1 MRILTYASP
10 FEINKNKVLWDMVK
24 QHPHFCAS
32 DTLVQGLE
40 AEYGRDSFRIL
51 RTVASLINK
60 VFKDYIDNSK
70 NDIQIFL
77 SVSNIIR
84 NMSDSEMKSALRF
97 NIADVVESIKV
108 LAILQCDVNKF
119 DMSVLSNE
127 QKVILD
133 IFKIMQSDIS
143 MDIFK
148 NLTNISKNDVI
159 YAIKETINDE
169 IEYICNRN
177 PEYISELNIH
187 IPIKNL
193 KDGYDAINK
202 IILHLEKKINNVDD
216 LEKRFV
222 NEQLKQAKYI
232 KCLIEDDKDSEF
244 YNKVIIHGVHK
255 ITPIM
260 YLLFKTLESIGIEII
275 FLINYASNLPN
286 TYRTWEEVYSW
297 CDTKFEFT
305 EELDLKSGKKLG
317 VALSNILEGKNIDF
331 DIDNKIIEY
340 KNLTSFTDR
349 EVKPVFQ
356 NTWNIY
362 NKTYSL
368 NKMKKQYYAVSG
380 ESSNEILKMY
390 FPEQFNQ
397 KPFLSYPIGQFILGI
412 YNMWD
417 FEENTIKLNEKD
429 LNECAVSNVFK
440 KDNNINILDI
450 INKTKLYFS
459 NIEKIDDYY
468 KRIELLKKS
477 LQIIS
482 SNNRYSSLAKISFFN
497 LIYNEL
503 DKLKEFLEFIEI
515 ISNKIFKDTNDDID
529 FVKHFKTLI
538 EIINVPTIKG
548 NMLTQT
554 EKSLIDEI
562 NSKLEFENN
571 NITNKIRGNI
581 KDVKDALAFFI
592 SGNIKGDTSN
602 WIVRDFEQ
610 IDGAVLLRKKSKAR
624 KYHFAL
630 LSNYNMLKSKK
641 DVLPW
646 PLTENMF
653 MGYSEANSAISIVTK
668 CLIERRNFLQF
679 ILFYGVFF
687 SKCDVELSY
696 ISEEN
701 GEEQRKYYLFDILN
715 IKPDCFK
722 EKDNFKYNEE
732 DSEYI
737 KEIKSF
743 STQRL
748 TEETKELFSICPY
761 KYFQKEVLKSDI
773 EYYSE
778 YHIKYYVSNF
788 MYCLIKGIYDLNNK
802 NISNNISEEFN
813 RIKEMFPFWNEAIFL
828 DIERYT
834 REQINRYNK
843 KYNPNVNEETIYE
856 RRKEN
861 FLIAQ
866 WKDYNTNKKCMD
878 FNKGNIDEK
887 INSYMFSSR
896 IYPYVN
902 ELPHKK
908 VCENCNFREVCLR
921 DYYNAYIEL
930 EGEN

>member
-10 FEINKNKVLWDMVK
+10 FEINKNEELWNIVK
-24 QHPHFCAS
+24 KHPHFCAS

-60 VFKDYIDNSK
+60 VFKDYIDNSQ

-119 DMSVLSNE
+119 DMSILSKE

-133 IFKIMQSDIS
+133 IYKIMQSDMS

-193 KDGYDAINK
+193 KDGYDVINK
-202 IILHLEKKINNVDD
+202 IIVHLEKKINVVDD
-216 LEKRFV
+216 LKKLV
-222 NEQLKQAKYI
+222 INNQIKQIKYI

-286 TYRTWEEVYSW
+286 TYRTWKEVYSW

-317 VALSNILEGKNIDF
+317 VALSNILEGKSIDF
-331 DIDNKIIEY
+331 DIDDKIIEY

-349 EVKPVFQ
+349 EVKPIFQ
-356 NTWNIY
+356 KTWDVY

-368 NKMKKQYYAVSG
+368 NKMKKQYYAVVG

-417 FEENTIKLNEKD
+417 FEQNTIKLNEKD
-429 LNECAVSNVFK
+429 LNECAVSNLFK
-440 KDNNINILDI
+440 KDNNINIFDI

-459 NIEKIDDYY
+459 DIETVDDYY
-468 KRIELLKKS
+468 KRIELLRKS
-477 LQIIS
+477 LQIIN
-482 SNNRYSSLAKISFFN
+482 SNNRYASLSKISFFN
-497 LIYNEL
+497 LTYYEL
-503 DKLKEFLEFIEI
+503 DNLKEFLEFIET
-515 ISNKIFKDTNDDID
+515 ISNKIFKDTDEDID

-554 EKSLIDEI
+554 EKSLIYEI
-562 NSKLEFENN
+562 NSKLEFENVN
-571 NITNKIRGNI
+571 STNKIKGSI
-581 KDVKDALAFFI
+581 KDVKEALTFFL
-592 SGNIKGDTSN
+592 SANTKGDTSN

-610 IDGAVLLRKKSKAR
+610 IDGAVLLRKKSKA
-624 KYHFAL
+624 KEYHFGL
-630 LSNYNMLKSKK
+630 LSNSNMLKNKK
-641 DVLPW
+641 DILPW
-646 PLTENMF
+646 PLNENMF
-653 MGYSEANSAISIVTK
+653 IGYSEANSAVSIVTK
-668 CLIERRNFLQF
+668 CLMERRNFLQF
-679 ILFYGVFF
+679 ILFYGIFF
-687 SKCDVELSY
+687 SKCNVKLSY

-715 IKPDCFK
+715 IKPSYFEEISNPVLCDGNNK
-722 EKDNFKYNEE
+722 PYKNTKY
-732 DSEYI
+732 
-737 KEIKSF
+737 F

-788 MYCLIKGIYDLNNK
+788 MYCLIKGIHDLNNK

-813 RIKEMFPFWNEAIFL
+813 RIKEIFPFWNETVFL

-834 REQINRYNK
+834 RDQINRYNK
-843 KYNPNVNEETIYE
+843 KCNPNVNIETIYE

-866 WKDYNTNKKCMD
+866 WIDYNTNEKCMD
-878 FNKGNIDEK
+878 FNKKDIDEK
-887 INSYMFSSR
+887 IDNYMLSSQ
-896 IYPYVN
+896 IYPYIN

-921 DYYNAYIEL
+921 DYYNAYTEL
-930 EGEN
+930 GGES